1 MVQHE
6 PEPEPHACT
15 ASCLVTSLQNVTMQ
29 HPRAFQHSLQANP
42 GLVKR
47 LSHTHTFKGHS
58 STVNALDWSS
68 DGEILLSGSDDC
80 RVKLWSA
87 ESGKAVQSFDSVSLL
102 HKLPQLQCLLLLYS
116 QTDIV

>member
-6 PEPEPHACT
+6 PETRART
-15 ASCLVTSLQNVTMQ
+15 ASCLVTSLQDVTLQ
-29 HPRAFQHSLQANP
+29 PPRAFQHSLQANA

-47 LSHTHTFKGHS
+47 LSHTQTFKGHS

-116 QTDIV
+116 QIYIV

>member
-6 PEPEPHACT
+6 LETHACT
-15 ASCLVTSLQNVTMQ
+15 ASCLVTALQNVTMQ
-29 HPRAFQHSLQANP
+29 HPRAFQHSLQANA

-68 DGEILLSGSDDC
+68 DGEVLLSGSDDC

-102 HKLPQLQCLLLLYS
+102 HKLPQSLCLMLMYS
-116 QTDIV
+116 